1 MNLKTGQI
9 KVLRFKHEEKK
20 KSVEKNPRTSNIKC
34 ELGFEW
40 SITGVPGD
48 KWGRKSIRRDNGQ
61 EYCQIDIRH
70 QPTDAKETAN
80 SQSAEYFNLLNIKDK
95 SKDNRELLPIKR
107 PSHMKQSLQPGQ

>member
-1 MNLKTGQI
+1 VNLKTGQI

-20 KSVEKNPRTSNIKC
+20 KVWKKIPEHPTSNVN
-34 ELGFEW
+34 LGLSGVKW

-48 KWGRKSIRRDNGQ
+48 EWDRKSIRRDNGQ
-61 EYCQIDIRH
+61 EHCKNDTRH

-95 SKDNRELLPIKR
+95 R
-107 PSHMKQSLQPGQ
+107 